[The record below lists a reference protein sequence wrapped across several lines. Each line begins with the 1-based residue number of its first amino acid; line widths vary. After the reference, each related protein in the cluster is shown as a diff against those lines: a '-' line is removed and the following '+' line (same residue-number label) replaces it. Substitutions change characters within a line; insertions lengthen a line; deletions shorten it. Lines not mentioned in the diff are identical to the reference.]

1 MDMVVLNVRLG
12 VRKVFMNANGLPAN
26 DAAAKDL
33 CLKIDQAYL
42 DTGTPSGSTA
52 DGQVVPVTPHN
63 LFVSMGQRE
72 SIVGFIGKDFEVY
85 AVLSPLAFMPL
96 IVDCLDRIII
106 WSKRKEPIL
115 FALDKSTW

>member
-1 MDMVVLNVRLG
+1 MPYLSGGTVV
-12 VRKVFMNANGLPAN
+12 
-26 DAAAKDL
+26 D
-33 CLKIDQAYL
+33 
-42 DTGTPSGSTA
+42 GS
-52 DGQVVPVTPHN
+52 VVPLTPHN

-106 WSKRKEPIL
+106 WSKRKEKTL
-115 FALDKSTW
+115 FACDKDTW

>member
-1 MDMVVLNVRLG
+1 MVTFFFSSFFCTKKKKN
-12 VRKVFMNANGLPAN
+12 
-26 DAAAKDL
+26 
-33 CLKIDQAYL
+33 
-42 DTGTPSGSTA
+42 
-52 DGQVVPVTPHN
+52 
-63 LFVSMGQRE
+63 RE

>member
-1 MDMVVLNVRLG
+1 MLRRYQEIYHRAHGGLRDGADVYSGGATG
-12 VRKVFMNANGLPAN
+12 VPRKVG
-26 DAAAKDL
+26 
-33 CLKIDQAYL
+33 
-42 DTGTPSGSTA
+42 GTVL
-52 DGQVVPVTPHN
+52 DGQVVPITPHN
-63 LFVSMGQRE
+63 LYVSMGQRE